1 MEMSDPIFFHFF
13 SGELLF
19 NYHDLYCLYWEW
31 IVGIEY
37 NSRDPKY
44 GKKKPSFTIFT
55 EYV

>member
-19 NYHDLYCLYWEW
+19 NYHDLYC
-31 IVGIEY
+31 GIEY